1 MQKQN
6 EAMAHQRSAPRWK
19 EWIPL
24 VTQQLRLRNLIQVIA
39 YNVGINGENSHD
51 VKIDWVHQQ
60 KPVRTSCSPDY
71 IFQKQKSDNKKFSFY
86 YTLHLTTMS
95 APFYTSEKL
104 ESEHP
109 RWEEIEMSDFVGN
122 VNTAVNGIVIRLW
135 LHRKQEKDIVLTVW
149 GVYFSGLIYLGPKL
163 CSDPSAFCI
172 NTIVF
177 HMHGG
182 YFTAPECFKEQ
193 PQKFR
198 NSRVSLSQN
207 DVRPSYSVSLLLRL
221 HTVQQAIKKQMH
233 SAQSLR
239 EKITLGGL
247 VPLRSN
253 EGDSLFRL
261 LNVSQSKNRRQEILK
276 LKQEIE
282 KLKFKVAL
290 LSQEKRRKQ
299 EQFLQIEKRC
309 TSLTEENQDRGI
321 DLMTK
326 YEHLYKETEHL
337 KEWRKSYL
345 DARESFLHVNAQL
358 NFRRRQLISELS
370 FIYPIVQ
377 ESKNKFTIAG
387 VHLPNSEDFAGHE
400 ENTISVALG
409 YVAHVVQMISIF
421 LQVPLRYPI
430 IHFGSRSRMVDHIA
444 DKIPDNDREFPL
456 FSRGKDKLQFNYGVY
471 LLNKNIAQLR
481 WHFGLATPD
490 LRATLPNLAPLL
502 QLGPGANN
510 FDTNHHAVSSS
521 SLDLRSSSQNI
532 SSPGSVQTVFRR
544 GHRVS
549 KSMGSTELHF
559 QVPAQSKVISSI
571 HQNGSGA
578 RSDKHVGGQSATS
591 STLSYSLDKGLDE
604 YHEMKKSEDGRK
616 TASDFREERVCGN
629 LGHVGS
635 EPILSNKN
643 KYQNAVV
650 QEPEATNS
658 ADEGQKKFLQN
669 WQAHGPAPICSDDDA
684 DVLQTIQLTSE
695 LSTENLA
702 DDITREPCTTQHN
715 EDLKEETVNG
725 DIIITSL
732 VSPVL
737 KSICVDS
744 STCNNIAVSEDNN
757 HVEVDVIEK
766 YDVSCS
772 NTVLTSEQNKTS
784 VASAPGMCENST
796 YSHSAPFSDDVSTL
810 STTVCPPTDIKAFT
824 TNVSVI
830 NERLDSERSENGNAL
845 SDACPGAGE
854 STIVDNM
861 FENVTVR
868 TEALASRS
876 GSFNLVRS
884 RHSSMIDD

>member
-39 YNVGINGENSHD
+39 YNVGINGEDSHD
-51 VKIDWVHQQ
+51 VKIDWAHQQ
-60 KPVRTSCSPDY
+60 KQVRTCCSPDY
-71 IFQKQKSDNKKFSFY
+71 ILQKQKSDNKKFSFY

-95 APFYTSEKL
+95 SPFYTSEKL
-104 ESEHP
+104 ESENP
-109 RWEEIEMSDFVGN
+109 KWEEIEVNDFVGN

-135 LHRKQEKDIVLTVW
+135 LHRKQEKDVVLTVW
-149 GVYFSGLIYLGPKL
+149 GVYFNGLIYLGPKL
-163 CSDPSAFCI
+163 CSDPSSFCI

-193 PQKFR
+193 PQKIR
-198 NSRVSLSQN
+198 NSRILLNQS
-207 DVRPSYSVSLLLRL
+207 DVRPSYTVSLLLRL
-221 HTVQQAIKKQMH
+221 HTVQQAIKKQML

-253 EGDSLFRL
+253 EGESLFRL

-282 KLKFKVAL
+282 KLKFKVSL

-299 EQFLQIEKRC
+299 EQVVQIEKM
-309 TSLTEENQDRGI
+309 SIAVTEENQDRGI
-321 DLMTK
+321 NLMAK
-326 YEHLYKETEHL
+326 YEHLYKETEQL

-345 DARESFLHVNAQL
+345 DARESFVHINAQL

-370 FIYPIVQ
+370 FIYPIVE
-377 ESKNKFTIAG
+377 ESTDKFTIAG
-387 VHLPNSEDFAGHE
+387 VHLPNSEDFTGHE

-409 YVAHVVQMISIF
+409 YVAHVVQMISVF

-430 IHFGSRSRMVDHIA
+430 IHFGSRSKIVDHIS
-444 DKIPDNDREFPL
+444 DKIPDKDREFPL

-481 WHFGLATPD
+481 WYFGLPTQD
-490 LRATLPNLAPLL
+490 LRATLPNMAALL
-502 QLGPGANN
+502 QLGSGANN
-510 FDTNHHAVSSS
+510 FDITHHAVSSS

-532 SSPGSVQTVFRR
+532 SSPGSVQTVFRK

-559 QVPAQSKVISSI
+559 QVPAQSKVICSV
-571 HQNGSGA
+571 HQNGTTA
-578 RSDKHVGGQSATS
+578 RSDTHVGGSSTTP

-616 TASDFREERVCGN
+616 TVSDFREERVCGN

-650 QEPEATNS
+650 QEPEATSS

-669 WQAHGPAPICSDDDA
+669 WQARGPAPICSDDDA
-684 DVLQTIQLTSE
+684 DVLQAIQLPSE
-695 LSTENLA
+695 LITGSLA
-702 DDITREPCTTQHN
+702 GEVMRERHSTQHN

-725 DIIITSL
+725 DVVSSIL

-744 STCNNIAVSEDNN
+744 LCNSLTANEGSN
-757 HVEVDVIEK
+757 HVEVDMTEK
-766 YDVSCS
+766 YDVSCP
-772 NTVLTSEQNKTS
+772 NTVLTLEQNRTPG
-784 VASAPGMCENST
+784 VPGPGMCENSM
-796 YSHSAPFSDDVSTL
+796 YSHSASLSDDVSIL
-810 STTVCPPTDIKAFT
+810 STTVCPLADIKA
-824 TNVSVI
+824 VSVI
-830 NERLDSERSENGNAL
+830 NERLDSERSENGISL
-845 SDACPGAGE
+845 SEACPVVGE
-854 STIVDNM
+854 TALVDNM